1 MNDLETPLMTSVR
14 RGFGFAALAAAVA
27 AIAPAAGAQEVH
39 LPFAVGERLEY
50 VGKVRGISGRG
61 TMWIGGPVDVRG
73 IPTYELH
80 FDFSARVGPM
90 SVTQRTV
97 SWLDPERM
105 AVMRFAK
112 RERRLL
118 SRHAED
124 IELFP
129 RERRWR
135 ASGGESGESPTDAP
149 LDELSFIYFIRTL
162 ALASDSTLSF
172 SRHFDPQRSPTTVRL
187 LGHEQVNTAAGSF
200 STDVVEMRVR
210 DPEHYRGEGTIRF
223 SISDDRCRIPVRI
236 ESNIPDAG
244 TVVLTLANAGTD
256 TLCSARVARR

>member
-1 MNDLETPLMTSVR
+1 MTSVR
-14 RGFGFAALAAAVA
+14 RGFGLAVLAAAIAAVA
-27 AIAPAAGAQEVH
+27 PAGAQEVH

-61 TMWIGGPVDVRG
+61 TMWIVGPVDVRG
-73 IPTYELH
+73 ISTYELH
-80 FDFSARVGPM
+80 FDFAARVGPL

-112 RERRLL
+112 RERHLL
-118 SRHAED
+118 ARHEED

-129 RERRWR
+129 LERRWQAR
-135 ASGGESGESPTDAP
+135 GGESGESPTDAP
-149 LDELSFIYFIRTL
+149 LDELSFIYFVRTL
-162 ALASDSTLSF
+162 LLASDSTLSF

-187 LGHEQVNTAAGSF
+187 LGHEQVTTAAGSF
-200 STDVVEMRVR
+200 NTDVVEMRVR

-244 TVVLTLANAGTD
+244 TVVLTLANAGGD
-256 TLCSARVARR
+256 TLCAARVARR